1 MAPRIITSEP
11 RPSIRHPKWHYCYY
25 NAKNHRGTDCVA
37 VIPNSLIGVVRRG
50 FAFDDE
56 TDLHWDDQL
65 KASVLTVDFDG
76 PASENPALPPK
87 QDSGWGDPDTH
98 DSIGLAEP
106 ETLRQVATRL
116 GVTAEPPQL
125 DPALENILEQ
135 LCLAYSFASKRLG
148 CNERPRAMEIQKL
161 LVTAAIP
168 WLKDRGVKLTDEE
181 EKAMSF

>member
-11 RPSIRHPKWHYCYY
+11 RVSTRNPKWYYCYY
-25 NAKNHRGTDCVA
+25 NDKSPSGTQCA
-37 VIPNSLIGVVRRG
+37 VYVPNSLIGVVRRG
-50 FAFDDE
+50 FAFDDKVNIYFDE
-56 TDLHWDDQL
+56 QL
-65 KASVLTVDFDG
+65 KGSVLTVDFDG
-76 PASENPALPPK
+76 AASPDSPVSPPK
-87 QDSGWGDPDTH
+87 ESGWADPDAH
-98 DSIGLAEP
+98 SSIGLAEP
-106 ETLRQVATRL
+106 DTLRQVATRL
-116 GVTAEPPQL
+116 GVTPEPPQL

-168 WLKDRGVKLTDEE
+168 WLKDRGVKLTDDE